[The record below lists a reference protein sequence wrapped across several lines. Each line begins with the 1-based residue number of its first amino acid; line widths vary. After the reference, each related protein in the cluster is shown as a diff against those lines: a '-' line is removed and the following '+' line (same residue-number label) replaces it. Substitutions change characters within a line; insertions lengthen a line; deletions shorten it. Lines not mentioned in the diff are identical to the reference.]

1 VPFTPRT
8 RPGRH
13 GAELRD
19 AASAKSSA
27 SNDVPQRPMPRRKVA
42 DANRPALWQ
51 PTGTL
56 ERRRPRLARRSQCG
70 ATRPRDTRIWPLTC
84 VVPTGFEP
92 VSPPSERGPGRFRDQ
107 PRTPRTGPD
116 LLVSVPG
123 RFGSLPLVFR
133 PDAGSMRDQAVDA
146 VIQGDTPKT
155 MPNGVISSAPRGL
168 AVRN

>member
-27 SNDVPQRPMPRRKVA
+27 STDVPQRPMPRRKVA

-56 ERRRPRLARRSQCG
+56 ERRRPRFTRRGQCG
-70 ATRPRDTRIWPLTC
+70 ATRPRDPRIWPLTC

-92 VSPPSERGPGRFRDQ
+92 VSPPSKRGPGRFRDQ
-107 PRTPRTGPD
+107 RRTPRTGPD
-116 LLVSVPG
+116 LLFRFRVDSG
-123 RFGSLPLVFR
+123 RYPLFFVL
-133 PDAGSMRDQAVDA
+133 MRDQCGIKPMTLSYKETPQDDA
-146 VIQGDTPKT
+146 EWRCFFG
-155 MPNGVISSAPRGL
+155 A
-168 AVRN
+168 